1 VIGQRT
7 MTKRFI
13 PLLILAIG
21 IAGFVL
27 LKATRPEPET
37 ASARER
43 SWLVEVMAVEP
54 GTHTPALP
62 LYGQLMAPE
71 QVTIV
76 APLAGR
82 IGSRPVREGQR
93 VTEGELLV
101 ALDEADVGPLVAQAE
116 ADVKDLQAQLASEQ
130 VRHANDR
137 EALEGEKA
145 ILSNAKRQF
154 ERTQSLVSRNLSSQ
168 EDLDAASDALAR
180 ARLTVTARQRAV
192 DEHPSRLQ
200 SLEARLARAQ
210 AALASARRDAERAT
224 VTAPF
229 DGIVT
234 DIQVAEG
241 DRISQ
246 NARLLSV
253 YPDQGLELRARV
265 PDVFR
270 QELLDALDA
279 GEELQAETENGR
291 HRFVLSR
298 FAGTSD
304 PAGTEAILI
313 LSGEAGG
320 LRPGGLLPVTLERPP
335 RQDAVAIPYS
345 ALYGSDSVYRMT
357 DDSRMQRVT
366 VKRLGEA
373 RGSNGERYVLV
384 SAEGLDASDSL
395 ITTHLPNA
403 MTGLKVELAGG
414 AQESGE

>member
-1 VIGQRT
+1 MI
-7 MTKRFI
+7 KRFV

-21 IAGFVL
+21 VAGFIL
-27 LKATRPEPET
+27 LKVTRPEPET
-37 ASARER
+37 VSARER
-43 SWLVEVMAVEP
+43 SWLVEVMTV
-54 GTHTPALP
+54 TPDTRAPILP
-62 LYGQLMAPE
+62 LYGELVAPE
-71 QVTIV
+71 QTTIA

-93 VTEGELLV
+93 VKAGELLV
-101 ALDEADVGPLVAQAE
+101 ALDEADVAPLVAQAE
-116 ADVKDLQAQLASEQ
+116 ADVGDLRAQLSSEE
-130 VRHANDR
+130 VRYATDR
-137 EALEGEKA
+137 NALEGERA
-145 ILSNAKRQF
+145 ILDNARRQF
-154 ERTQSLVSRNLSSQ
+154 ERTQSLVNRDLTSREAL
-168 EDLDAASDALAR
+168 ETASDTLAR

-192 DEHPSRLQ
+192 DEHPSRVQ

-210 AALASARRDAERAT
+210 AALTSARRDAERAT
-224 VTAPF
+224 VRAPF

-241 DRISQ
+241 DRVSQ

-270 QELLDALDA
+270 QELLDALDS
-279 GEELQAETENGR
+279 GEELQAVTDDGR
-291 HRFVLSR
+291 HRFLLSR

-304 PAGTEAILI
+304 PAGTEAILT
-313 LSGEAGG
+313 LRGEAGG

-335 RQDAVAIPYS
+335 AQNAIAIPYS

-357 DDSRMQRVT
+357 EDARMQRVT

-373 RGSNGERYVLV
+373 RGSNGDRHVVV
-384 SAEGLDASDSL
+384 SAEGLEAGDSL

-403 MTGLKVELAGG
+403 MTGLKVELAG
-414 AQESGE
+414 AAPEAGE